1 MSAQSSDNRI
11 KFGVLLPTRE
21 AVMSGRADPS
31 LLYRLAERAEEL
43 GFDSVWVGD
52 SLTAR
57 PRIDALTT
65 LAAVGARTKR
75 VRLGTAIYLAALRHP
90 LLLAYQLASLDW
102 LTGGRI
108 DFGIGFGKRSEPSQ
122 EHEFAILGLDQASRM
137 SRSEEAVHIMRRLWR
152 ENDVAYNG
160 AFTRFEHVT
169 IEPKPAQ
176 TGGVP
181 VWLASNDVEAGLR
194 RVGRMGDGWMNNIK
208 SPEVYRLC
216 WDKVRAYAA
225 DAGRDPGQHSAG
237 LLFHFGR
244 RRQRRDHRRTKLSG
258 PLLQP
263 LLRGH
268 CQGDALCHRFVGR
281 GDRSPRSLSP
291 SRRAH
296 CRVALRRRRSAPSFR
311 KLRRRIQA
319 PRPDGLRL
327 SSFHG
332 DCNWN

>member
-1 MSAQSSDNRI
+1 MIAQSSDNRI

-102 LTGGRI
+102 MTGGRI

-122 EHEFAILGLDQASRM
+122 EQEFTILGLDQASRM
-137 SRSEEAVHIMRRLWR
+137 SRSEEAVHVMRRLWR
-152 ENDVAYNG
+152 ENDVAYYG

-225 DAGRDPGQHSAG
+225 DAGRDPDTIQPACYFTLAAGGRDAIIEGQNFLARYYNRSYDAIAKAMLCVTGSWDEVIDRLELYRQAG
-237 LLFHFGR
+237 ARIVVLRFAAVDQLHHLENCADAFKR
-244 RRQRRDHRRTKLSG
+244 R
-258 PLLQP
+258 
-263 LLRGH
+263 
-268 CQGDALCHRFVGR
+268 
-281 GDRSPRSLSP
+281 
-291 SRRAH
+291 
-296 CRVALRRRRSAPSFR
+296 
-311 KLRRRIQA
+311 
-319 PRPDGLRL
+319 GLM
-327 SSFHG
+327 H
-332 DCNWN
+332 

>member
-1 MSAQSSDNRI
+1 MSAQSSDNRL

-21 AVMSGRADPS
+21 AVMSGRADPT

-65 LAAVGARTKR
+65 LAAIGARTKR

-102 LTGGRI
+102 MTGGRI

-122 EHEFAILGLDQASRM
+122 EQEFTILGLDQASRM
-137 SRSEEAVHIMRRLWR
+137 SRSEEAVHVMRRLWR
-152 ENDVAYNG
+152 ENDVAYYG

-225 DAGRDPGQHSAG
+225 DAGRDPDSIQPACYFTLAAGGRDAFIEGQNFLARYYNRSYDAIAKAMLCVTGSWDEVIDRLELYRQAG
-237 LLFHFGR
+237 A
-244 RRQRRDHRRTKLSG
+244 RTVV
-258 PLLQP
+258 
-263 LLRGH
+263 LRFAADDQLRH
-268 CQGDALCHRFVGR
+268 LENCGDAFKRR
-281 GDRSPRSLSP
+281 GLMD
-291 SRRAH
+291 
-296 CRVALRRRRSAPSFR
+296 
-311 KLRRRIQA
+311 
-319 PRPDGLRL
+319 
-327 SSFHG
+327 
-332 DCNWN
+332 

>member
-1 MSAQSSDNRI
+1 MIAQSSDNRI

-102 LTGGRI
+102 MTGGRI

-122 EHEFAILGLDQASRM
+122 EHEFTILGLDQASRM

-152 ENDVAYNG
+152 ENDVAYYG

-208 SPEVYRLC
+208 EPGGLSSLLGQSPRL
-216 WDKVRAYAA
+216 RRRR
-225 DAGRDPGQHSAG
+225 GPRSRQHPAG
-237 LLFHFGR
+237 LLFHFGC
-244 RRQRRDHRRTKLSG
+244 RRQRRDHRRTKISG

-263 LLRGH
+263 LLRRH

-281 GDRSPRSLSP
+281 GDRSPRSSIAKPARALSCCASP
-291 SRRAH
+291 
-296 CRVALRRRRSAPSFR
+296 PT
-311 KLRRRIQA
+311 I
-319 PRPDGLRL
+319 
-327 SSFHG
+327 SSVI
-332 DCNWN
+332 

>member
-1 MSAQSSDNRI
+1 
-11 KFGVLLPTRE
+11 
-21 AVMSGRADPS
+21 MSGRADPS

-90 LLLAYQLASLDW
+90 VLLAYQLASLDW
-102 LTGGRI
+102 MTGGRI

-122 EHEFAILGLDQASRM
+122 EQEFTILGLDQASRM
-137 SRSEEAVHIMRRLWR
+137 SRSEEAVHVMRRLWR
-152 ENDVAYNG
+152 ENDVAYDG

-176 TGGVP
+176 TGGLP

-208 SPEVYRLC
+208 SPEIYRLC
-216 WDKVRAYAA
+216 WDK
-225 DAGRDPGQHSAG
+225 DPRLRRRRGPRSRHHPAG
-237 LLFHFGR
+237 LLFHFGC
-244 RRQRRDHRRTKLSG
+244 RRQRRDHRRTKFSR

-263 LLRGH
+263 LL
-268 CQGDALCHRFVGR
+268 
-281 GDRSPRSLSP
+281 
-291 SRRAH
+291 
-296 CRVALRRRRSAPSFR
+296 
-311 KLRRRIQA
+311 
-319 PRPDGLRL
+319 
-327 SSFHG
+327 
-332 DCNWN
+332 

>member
-1 MSAQSSDNRI
+1 MSDNRMQ
-11 KFGVLLPTRE
+11 FGVLLPTRE
-21 AVMSGRADPS
+21 AVMSGRADPA

-102 LTGGRI
+102 MTGGRI

-122 EHEFAILGLDQASRM
+122 EQEFTILGLDQASRM
-137 SRSEEAVHIMRRLWR
+137 SRSEEAVHVMRRLWR
-152 ENDVAYNG
+152 ENDVAYYG

-225 DAGRDPGQHSAG
+225 DAGRDPDTIQPACYFTLAAGGRDAIIEGQNFLARYYNRSYDAIAKAMLCVTGSWDEVIDRLELYRQAG
-237 LLFHFGR
+237 ARIVVLRFAAVDQLHHLENCADAFKR
-244 RRQRRDHRRTKLSG
+244 R
-258 PLLQP
+258 
-263 LLRGH
+263 
-268 CQGDALCHRFVGR
+268 
-281 GDRSPRSLSP
+281 
-291 SRRAH
+291 
-296 CRVALRRRRSAPSFR
+296 
-311 KLRRRIQA
+311 
-319 PRPDGLRL
+319 GLM
-327 SSFHG
+327 H
-332 DCNWN
+332 

>member
-102 LTGGRI
+102 MTGGRI

-122 EHEFAILGLDQASRM
+122 EQEFTILGLDQASRM
-137 SRSEEAVHIMRRLWR
+137 SRSEEAVHVMRRLWR
-152 ENDVAYNG
+152 ENDVAYYG

-216 WDKVRAYAA
+216 WDKVCAYAA
-225 DAGRDPGQHSAG
+225 DAGRDPDTIQPACYFTLAAGGRDAIIEGQNFLARYYNRSYDAIAKAMLCVTGSWDEVIDRLELYRQAG
-237 LLFHFGR
+237 ARIVVLRFAAVDQLRHLENCADAFKR
-244 RRQRRDHRRTKLSG
+244 R
-258 PLLQP
+258 
-263 LLRGH
+263 
-268 CQGDALCHRFVGR
+268 
-281 GDRSPRSLSP
+281 
-291 SRRAH
+291 
-296 CRVALRRRRSAPSFR
+296 
-311 KLRRRIQA
+311 
-319 PRPDGLRL
+319 GLM
-327 SSFHG
+327 H
-332 DCNWN
+332 

>member
-1 MSAQSSDNRI
+1 MSAQSSDDRI

-102 LTGGRI
+102 MTGGRI

-122 EHEFAILGLDQASRM
+122 EQEFTILGLDQASRM
-137 SRSEEAVHIMRRLWR
+137 SRSEEAVHVMRRLWR
-152 ENDVAYNG
+152 ENDVAYYG

-225 DAGRDPGQHSAG
+225 DAGRNPDTIQPACYFTLAAGGRDAIIEGQNFLARYYNRSYDAIAKAMLCVTGSWDEVIDRLELYRQAG
-237 LLFHFGR
+237 ARIVVWRFAAVDQLHHLENCADAFKR
-244 RRQRRDHRRTKLSG
+244 R
-258 PLLQP
+258 
-263 LLRGH
+263 
-268 CQGDALCHRFVGR
+268 
-281 GDRSPRSLSP
+281 
-291 SRRAH
+291 
-296 CRVALRRRRSAPSFR
+296 
-311 KLRRRIQA
+311 
-319 PRPDGLRL
+319 GLM
-327 SSFHG
+327 H
-332 DCNWN
+332 

>member
-102 LTGGRI
+102 MTGGRI

-122 EHEFAILGLDQASRM
+122 EQEFTILGLDQASRM
-137 SRSEEAVHIMRRLWR
+137 SRSEEAVHVMRRLWR
-152 ENDVAYNG
+152 ENDVAYYG

-208 SPEVYRLC
+208 SPEVYRVC

-225 DAGRDPGQHSAG
+225 DAGRNPDTIQPACYFTLAAGGRDAIIEGQNFLARYYNRSYDAIAKAMLCVTGSWDEVIDRLELYRQAG
-237 LLFHFGR
+237 ARIVVLRFAAVDQLHHLENCADAFKR
-244 RRQRRDHRRTKLSG
+244 R
-258 PLLQP
+258 
-263 LLRGH
+263 
-268 CQGDALCHRFVGR
+268 
-281 GDRSPRSLSP
+281 
-291 SRRAH
+291 
-296 CRVALRRRRSAPSFR
+296 
-311 KLRRRIQA
+311 
-319 PRPDGLRL
+319 GLM
-327 SSFHG
+327 H
-332 DCNWN
+332 

>member
-1 MSAQSSDNRI
+1 MSAQSSDNGI

-102 LTGGRI
+102 MTGGRI

-152 ENDVAYNG
+152 ENDVAYDG

-225 DAGRDPGQHSAG
+225 DAGRNPDTIQPACYFTLAAGGRDAIIEGQNFLARYYNRSYDAIAKAMLCVTGSWDEVIDRLELYRQAG
-237 LLFHFGR
+237 ARIVVLRFAAVDQLRHLENCADAFKR
-244 RRQRRDHRRTKLSG
+244 R
-258 PLLQP
+258 
-263 LLRGH
+263 
-268 CQGDALCHRFVGR
+268 
-281 GDRSPRSLSP
+281 
-291 SRRAH
+291 
-296 CRVALRRRRSAPSFR
+296 
-311 KLRRRIQA
+311 
-319 PRPDGLRL
+319 GLM
-327 SSFHG
+327 H
-332 DCNWN
+332 